1 MVSFFPKVFIKKK
14 KKNAAVT
21 FVVSESNEMM
31 KLTYYDSDQLYKEV
45 CKYTFIYVQRVCVIS
60 QLIN

>member
-1 MVSFFPKVFIKKK
+1 MVSFFPKVFIK